1 MTTIRGSDIL
11 PLLSKIKMTEFLETL
26 GSWLCLLLCTLGL
39 IGWCMN
45 TYQIIQSINNGIT
58 TKLIVKLVGVFAA
71 PLGAVLGWI
80 G

>member
-1 MTTIRGSDIL
+1 
-11 PLLSKIKMTEFLETL
+11 MTEFLETL
-26 GSWLCLLLCTLGL
+26 GLWIYLLLCTLGL

-45 TYQIIQSINNGIT
+45 IYQIIQSIDDGVT
-58 TKLIVKLVGVFAA
+58 AKLIVKLVGIFAT